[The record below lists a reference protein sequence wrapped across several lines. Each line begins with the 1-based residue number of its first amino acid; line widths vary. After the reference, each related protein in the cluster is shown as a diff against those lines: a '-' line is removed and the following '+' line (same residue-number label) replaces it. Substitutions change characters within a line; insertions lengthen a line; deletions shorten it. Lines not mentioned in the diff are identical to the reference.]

1 MNQQKLSFFGDIDLD
16 QVKSEY
22 ISSLNFEE
30 SKIALNLN
38 IFENDMVTTE
48 MINKA
53 DVFLQNID
61 ETIRK
66 VYKYLLDDYESEG
79 ETYGYIQHHID
90 SLEPNEIIAILGK
103 HTPDVDQND
112 DLVAKLKL
120 NRIALF
126 PEDDDE
132 FAVFDF
138 TIGQDYTDYVIAIYT
153 DREGN
158 LIDLGIES

>member
-22 ISSLNFEE
+22 ISNLKFEE
-30 SKIALNLN
+30 SNIALNLN
-38 IFENDMVTTE
+38 IFENDTVTPE
-48 MINKA
+48 IIEKA
-53 DVFLQNID
+53 DVFLKAIED
-61 ETIRK
+61 TIRR

-90 SLEPNEIIAILGK
+90 NLEPEEIINILGK

-112 DLVAKLKL
+112 DLVGKLKL
-120 NRIALF
+120 NRIAVF

-138 TIGQDYTDYVIAIYT
+138 TIGRDYTDYVMAIYT
-153 DREGN
+153 DRDGN

>member
-1 MNQQKLSFFGDIDLD
+1 MNQQNLLFFGDIDLE

-22 ISSLNFEE
+22 ISSLNFDG

-38 IFENDMVTTE
+38 IFDDETVTPE
-48 MINKA
+48 IIKKA
-53 DVFLQNID
+53 NVFLENID
-61 ETIRK
+61 EIIRR

-90 SLEPNEIIAILGK
+90 NLENEDIIQILGK
-103 HTPDVDQND
+103 HTPEIAQND

-120 NRIALF
+120 NRIAVF

-138 TIGQDYTDYVIAIYT
+138 TIGSDYTDYVMAIYT
-153 DREGN
+153 DKDGN
-158 LIDLGIES
+158 LIDLGIEN

>member
-1 MNQQKLSFFGDIDLD
+1 MNQQKLLFFGDIDLE

-22 ISSLNFEE
+22 ISSLNFDG

-38 IFENDMVTTE
+38 IFEDETVTPE
-48 MINKA
+48 IIKKA
-53 DVFLQNID
+53 DVFLENI
-61 ETIRK
+61 EEIIRR

-90 SLEPNEIIAILGK
+90 NLEAEEIIQILGK
-103 HTPDVDQND
+103 HTPEIAQND

-120 NRIALF
+120 NRIAIF

-138 TIGQDYTDYVIAIYT
+138 TIGRDHTDYVLAIYT
-153 DREGN
+153 DKDGN
-158 LIDLGIES
+158 LIDLGIEN

>member
-1 MNQQKLSFFGDIDLD
+1 MNQQNLLFFGDIDLE

-22 ISSLNFEE
+22 ISSLNFDG

-38 IFENDMVTTE
+38 IFDDETVTPE
-48 MINKA
+48 IIKKA
-53 DVFLQNID
+53 NVFLENID
-61 ETIRK
+61 EIIRR
-66 VYKYLLDDYESEG
+66 VYKFLLDDYESEG

-90 SLEPNEIIAILGK
+90 NLENEDIIQILGK
-103 HTPDVDQND
+103 HTPEIAQND

-120 NRIALF
+120 NRIAVF

-138 TIGQDYTDYVIAIYT
+138 TIGSDYTDYVMAIYT
-153 DREGN
+153 DKDGN
-158 LIDLGIES
+158 LIDLGIEN